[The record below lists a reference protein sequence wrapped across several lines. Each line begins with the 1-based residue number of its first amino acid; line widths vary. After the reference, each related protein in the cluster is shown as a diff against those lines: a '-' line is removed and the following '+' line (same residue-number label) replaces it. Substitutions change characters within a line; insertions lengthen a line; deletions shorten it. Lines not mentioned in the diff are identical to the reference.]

1 MRGDR
6 NGNGVV
12 VGPGNQG
19 GRVGGRDRD
28 DRIGSDRARET
39 TGRSGRDGCIT
50 QTYRVPSEEGGRT
63 SVDVTRC

>member
-6 NGNGVV
+6 NGNALV
-12 VGPGNQG
+12 VGPGNQE

-28 DRIGSDRARET
+28 DRIRSDRAGET
-39 TGRSGRDGCIT
+39 TGRSDRGGCTT